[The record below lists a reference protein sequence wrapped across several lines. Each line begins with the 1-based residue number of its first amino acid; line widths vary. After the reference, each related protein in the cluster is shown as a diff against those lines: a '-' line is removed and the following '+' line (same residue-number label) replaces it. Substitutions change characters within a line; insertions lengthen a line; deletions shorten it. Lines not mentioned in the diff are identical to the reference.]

1 MSSDQLP
8 PNITQKLH
16 WLRLL
21 LDSLPKALPSP
32 QRGELPKHPFGTF
45 RPDAAFLERTEDEVG
60 AINESF
66 KAIFGW
72 RTRTTG
78 DGIID
83 IKEQGKN
90 SIGAVADL
98 LEGYLKKY
106 KDSSGAPN
114 AILVKWVEDISKGCE
129 KVIKQHGESVPDFPI
144 SPPLNS
150 KRSLDTDTQEED
162 TDPMA
167 KRRKLGNQF
176 AKLHLKKAAAVGS
189 KSGPG
194 RTETDVIRRLAVKY
208 VNEKGEPFYGCI
220 AENCPWLKSENA
232 ARDRILRHCTSPCK
246 HLSEEDRRF
255 AFTHSAKSS
264 LGQHMDTQLSTQ
276 STSPTS
282 AEVAGNKPTLKAK
295 SITVDFTE
303 AGKEEWQK
311 RLDFSVMKLICVQGI
326 APNVLDS
333 NEWNK
338 LISVAT
344 KNRLKATHSDIFE
357 ERHIPNEA
365 SHIRQLTIE
374 LLRKEHNLTLTF
386 DGSDTRGG
394 DSIYTAHAT
403 TADRKTYFLNY
414 YEGTDEHHTGEWVEE
429 FILNSMD
436 LVGRQHFGAVCS
448 DDTGNTRK
456 GRYNTKNQV
465 TSILN
470 LRDACHFIHNM
481 SKDITNLPE
490 FVEMKKTLCNTIKL
504 FSQSKY
510 SARLLKKERLEDNIM
525 QGLVK
530 IGKTRFATHYSASA
544 ALDKCFDYIQQ
555 LIYDK
560 KSCSKGLSL
569 YTLTVKSTKLTRS
582 LKNKDITKTFTGQ
595 RSSLKFKLVLAQYN
609 KIMEPLAHSIW
620 SLEAVHMNPA
630 DVYLFWLAMGT
641 ELQSLFDKDEDD
653 TGIEPQLA
661 RKMTCTSQHFT
672 WILKS
677 GTISSSSLTVVLP
690 APSSGLKDDAP
701 EADTTPSPSAYR
713 RVKRALKGILR
724 GEVDMYRS
732 YGDSSSIAA
741 LVKARGSV
749 QALVSKFVPQLVAY
763 SRREYPFTDMVSKS
777 TLQWWQDLL
786 LHPKGCV
793 LAFCAVKLYS
803 TLANSMPDER
813 WGSHKTRIN
822 TPSRNKQSASTIA
835 RIIEVGEWYGTHQ
848 KPEKP
853 RKKPQVGFSTI
864 SENQSKTQATDCT
877 PSDGETE
884 LQEALE
890 SQVEV
895 EGKDQDEDEP
905 GEGFDAGIVESE
917 SIELDEDINLGS
929 KILRRVIP
937 KEASDGPGV
946 ILQAFAPPETV
957 EDDVATVEHHDTNGI
972 DWDNI

>member
-1 MSSDQLP
+1 
-8 PNITQKLH
+8 
-16 WLRLL
+16 
-21 LDSLPKALPSP
+21 
-32 QRGELPKHPFGTF
+32 
-45 RPDAAFLERTEDEVG
+45 
-60 AINESF
+60 
-66 KAIFGW
+66 
-72 RTRTTG
+72 
-78 DGIID
+78 
-83 IKEQGKN
+83 
-90 SIGAVADL
+90 
-98 LEGYLKKY
+98 
-106 KDSSGAPN
+106 
-114 AILVKWVEDISKGCE
+114 
-129 KVIKQHGESVPDFPI
+129 
-144 SPPLNS
+144 
-150 KRSLDTDTQEED
+150 
-162 TDPMA
+162 
-167 KRRKLGNQF
+167 
-176 AKLHLKKAAAVGS
+176 
-189 KSGPG
+189 
-194 RTETDVIRRLAVKY
+194 
-208 VNEKGEPFYGCI
+208 
-220 AENCPWLKSENA
+220 
-232 ARDRILRHCTSPCK
+232 
-246 HLSEEDRRF
+246 
-255 AFTHSAKSS
+255 
-264 LGQHMDTQLSTQ
+264 
-276 STSPTS
+276 
-282 AEVAGNKPTLKAK
+282 
-295 SITVDFTE
+295 
-303 AGKEEWQK
+303 
-311 RLDFSVMKLICVQGI
+311 MKLICVQGI

-333 NEWNK
+333 NEWNE

-344 KNRLKATHSDIFE
+344 KNWLKATHSDIFE

-436 LVGRQHFGAVCS
+436 LVGHQHFGAVCS
-448 DDTGNTRK
+448 DDTGNTHK
-456 GRYNTKNQV
+456 GRYNMKNQV

-490 FVEMKKTLCNTIKL
+490 FVEMKETLCDTIKL

-544 ALDKCFDYIQQ
+544 ALDK
-555 LIYDK
+555 
-560 KSCSKGLSL
+560 SV
-569 YTLTVKSTKLTRS
+569 TLHSVKSTKLTRS

-609 KIMEPLAHSIW
+609 KIMEPLARSIW

-661 RKMTCTSQHFT
+661 RKVIQIFNHRFRVFINQAPDDVYFT
-672 WILKS
+672 TLYLDPRFVDSDLLKKS
-677 GTISSSSLTVVLP
+677 GMISSSSLTVVLP

-701 EADTTPSPSAYR
+701 EAETTPSPSAYR

-732 YGDSSSIAA
+732 YGDLSSIAA

-749 QALVSKFVPQLVAY
+749 QALVSEFVPQLVAY

-803 TLANSMPDER
+803 TLANSMPDEH

-835 RIIEVGEWYGTHQ
+835 RIIEVGEWYSTHQ

-853 RKKPQVGFSTI
+853 RKKPQ
-864 SENQSKTQATDCT
+864 
-877 PSDGETE
+877 SDGEME

-937 KEASDGPGV
+937 KEALDGPGV
-946 ILQAFAPPETV
+946 VLQAFALPETV